1 MKTDSLM
8 DPTARS
14 ETGHPPRTVRGW
26 TLVEMA
32 GVLAV
37 LGLLMGL
44 SAPTLE
50 DLTRREVRD
59 AEIQQVIRLVEGF
72 RSEVCRRGIIPDES
86 EAMRFMG
93 AGVGLPDSIIRINI
107 GGQPRLLLRDPAL
120 RLERTPVSS
129 GASVGWSKVGNVR
142 FLILSSVGDPLEPE
156 DVVPERFQALW
167 DLVPGRVP
175 EGWRWTGRAEDLV
188 LGRIDLRS
196 EFVEVGWS
204 VIDAPGA
211 SIQLEDGPAI
221 PVGAGRFQCCLLK
234 GTTVAL
240 LDHRGVVA
248 IREVVDTP
256 TLYRQEQGQWHRAG
270 LWTPEPARPSVED
283 FARMADSFL
292 GIQTDPSLGVVT
304 PAEVW
309 GSFARYSGAV
319 VGRFRGGIHQGP
331 DEELVVSQNEF
342 QRLLRGLWAT
352 P

>member
-1 MKTDSLM
+1 MKTDPLM
-8 DPTARS
+8 DRTARGG
-14 ETGHPPRTVRGW
+14 TGYPQWTVRGW

-32 GVLAV
+32 GLLAV
-37 LGLLMGL
+37 LGLLMGM
-44 SAPTLE
+44 SAPTFD
-50 DLTRREVRD
+50 DLTHREIRD
-59 AEIQQVIRLVEGF
+59 AEIHQVIRLVEGF

-93 AGVGLPDSIIRINI
+93 AGVGLPDSIVRVNT
-107 GGQPRLLLRDPAL
+107 GGQPRFLLRDPAF
-120 RLERTPVSS
+120 RLERVPVSS

-142 FLILSSVGDPLEPE
+142 FLIMSSVGDPLEPD

-167 DLVPGRVP
+167 DLLPGRVP
-175 EGWRWTGRAEDLV
+175 DGWRWTGRAEDLV
-188 LGRIDLRS
+188 LGRIDLRT

-211 SIQLEDGPAI
+211 FIQLENGPAI
-221 PVGAGRFQCCLLK
+221 HLGAGRFQCFLLK

-240 LDHRGVVA
+240 LDRRGGVA

-270 LWTPEPARPSVED
+270 LWTPEPTRPSIED

-292 GIQTDPSLGVVT
+292 GIQADPSLGAVT
-304 PAEVW
+304 PAEAW

-331 DEELVVSQNEF
+331 DEELVVLQNEL
-342 QRLLRGLWAT
+342 QRLLRGLWGT